1 MLVTPDGECVLP
13 DAANIVAA
21 AETAD
26 RDNDPVSQAVKNR
39 GFIRLQMIE
48 DAIVE
53 VELHPHNVKLAALLA
68 AQQQLQTTDMRL
80 FRIKYFDTEWQSEIC
95 SSAERT
101 IARLS
106 ELCAPIF
113 LPSLSEMYIAEARD
127 ISIVFDDYEHFFR
140 PLAQKWRVSFGY
152 FDPTVI
158 AVAVQHDL
166 LSSLTVVGVKPF
178 EPEPVFRFIGQ
189 GHHWGGSQV
198 ARVGERVAD
207 QPDHE
212 YGRWLSEFFKF
223 VASSRQPRYDLV
235 TARLQTPR
243 GSESRQTVCFE
254 RLLLPWKTSSNEV
267 FVTSCSV
274 IAERP
279 ADTGVASQ
287 AAAHQ

>member
-1 MLVTPDGECVLP
+1 VPSITMLVTPEGEYVLP

-26 RDNDPVSQAVKNR
+26 RDDDPVSQAVKNR

-68 AQQQLQTTDMRL
+68 VQQQLQTTDMRL

-189 GHHWGGSQV
+189 GHHWAGSQV

-207 QPDHE
+207 QPDRE

-235 TARLQTPR
+235 TARLQAPR
-243 GSESRQTVCFE
+243 GGESPQTVSFE

-274 IAERP
+274 IAEQP
-279 ADTGVASQ
+279 VPP
-287 AAAHQ
+287 

>member
-1 MLVTPDGECVLP
+1 MLVTPEGEWVLP
-13 DAANIVAA
+13 DAPDIVAA
-21 AETAD
+21 AEASD
-26 RDNDPVSQAVKNR
+26 RDDDPVSQAVKNR

-48 DAIVE
+48 DAVVE

-68 AQQQLQTTDMRL
+68 VQQQLQTTDKRL

-95 SSAERT
+95 SSVERT

-113 LPSLSEMYIAEARD
+113 LPPRSERYIAEARD
-127 ISIVFDDYEHFFR
+127 LSIVFDEYEHFFR

-152 FDPTVI
+152 FDPSVI
-158 AVAVQHDL
+158 AVSVQHDL

-189 GHHWGGSQV
+189 GHHWVGSQV
-198 ARVGERVAD
+198 ARIGERVAD
-207 QPDHE
+207 QPDRE
-212 YGRWLSEFFKF
+212 YGKWLSEFYRF

-235 TARLQTPR
+235 TARLQMPGDDAT
-243 GSESRQTVCFE
+243 RQTVCYE

-274 IAERP
+274 IAERL
-279 ADTGVASQ
+279 AHAGSGSQ
-287 AAAHQ
+287 AAGRQ